1 MDKPASKHKQMYMN
15 IYYMYMH
22 NIFWVTGPTVEPL
35 YTEAVGVL
43 IIGEVLISWIILRGV
58 TMRHVQKMHCK
69 ILEPSNS
76 A

>member
-35 YTEAVGVL
+35 YTEAAWCPSYRRSPH
-43 IIGEVLISWIILRGV
+43 IMDNPKRGYNEA
-58 TMRHVQKMHCK
+58 CSENA
-69 ILEPSNS
+69 L
-76 A
+76 